1 MSYFLEKTRETLA
14 IYWELTRIVAPVTIA
29 TQALMEVGVI
39 AAIAPAFAPLMDFYG
54 LPPELA
60 LALLA
65 GMLIGIWNAGAMLFV
80 LAPAGELSAADVT
93 VFSSLVLFI
102 HALPIEQQ
110 IIRRAGAGLIAPTAL
125 RVAGG
130 LIYAALLRW
139 LFDATGWLSEPAAPA
154 WTPTPE
160 NTGWKA
166 FFLGL
171 GETLAMIF
179 IILLAL
185 IWLLEGLKASG
196 LMALL
201 HKAMAPPL
209 RLMGVRGEAVHLTTV
224 GLFLGIAYGGGLLIR
239 EARGGRI
246 PPRQVFLSCV
256 FMGFAHSILED
267 TLVVLA
273 LGADLTSVLFG
284 RMLFAMAATALIASA
299 MTLFAKRREA

>member
-1 MSYFLEKTRETLA
+1 MSYFLEKTREILA
-14 IYWELTRIVAPVTIA
+14 IYWELARIVAPITIA
-29 TQALMEVGVI
+29 TQALMETGVI

-65 GMLIGIWNAGAMLFV
+65 GMLIGIWNAAAMLFV
-80 LAPAGELSAADVT
+80 LAPADALSAADVT
-93 VFSSLVLFI
+93 VFSALVLFI

-110 IIRRAGAGLIAPTAL
+110 IIRRAGAGLVATTAS

-154 WTPTPE
+154 WTPAPE
-160 NTGWKA
+160 NAGWGT
-166 FFLGL
+166 FLTGL
-171 GETLAMIF
+171 GETLVMILV
-179 IILLAL
+179 ILVVLV
-185 IWLLEGLKASG
+185 WLLEGLKASG
-196 LMALL
+196 LMTLL

-224 GLFLGIAYGGGLLIR
+224 GLFLGVAYGGGLLIR
-239 EARGGRI
+239 EARGGQI

-273 LGADLTSVLFG
+273 LGADLTSVLVG
-284 RMLFAMAATALIASA
+284 RMIFAMAATALIAA
-299 MTLFAKRREA
+299 VMTMCAKRREA